1 MRPKRST
8 AARTAASASARLVVA
23 GGQGGFDEIDAHAT
37 AGSSDEPDLP
47 VSHGIIDTQPNL
59 HHLTK
64 LNRLAYICTNVGPT
78 SQVILANSQGF
89 RTGKMDSLKISS
101 ESGMHQLSRKKD
113 LPPDEL
119 RTVLQAADLRLRHLL
134 H

>member
-64 LNRLAYICTNVGPT
+64 AQSTSIYLHKRGSNQPGNFSEFARIPNREN
-78 SQVILANSQGF
+78 GF
-89 RTGKMDSLKISS
+89 AKISS
-101 ESGMHQLSRKKD
+101 ESGCINCLGRKTSHAR
-113 LPPDEL
+113 
-119 RTVLQAADLRLRHLL
+119 RTQDGTSGC
-134 H
+134 